1 MKKKLFAFAAL
12 MITGSI
18 VYACANSASVARKHP
33 VEVKGLVNCAECHED
48 LYSGLNHRAGDFYRK
63 HKLYAGGRKF
73 VCAACHRESFCTDC
87 HAYKE
92 EIKPSD
98 KYKDSPERNLPHRGD
113 YLSRHRIEGRINPAS
128 CAKCHGRQNNERCK
142 TCHR

>member
-1 MKKKLFAFAAL
+1 MKKLFAFTG
-12 MITGSI
+12 MIIMGLV
-18 VYACANSASVARKHP
+18 VYACANGASVVRKHP
-33 VEVKGLVNCAECHED
+33 QEVKGLVNCGECHENQF
-48 LYSGLNHRAGDFYRK
+48 GALNHKADDFYRK
-63 HKLYAGGRKF
+63 HKHYAGSQRA
-73 VCAACHRESFCTDC
+73 VCASCHRESFCTDC

-92 EIKPSD
+92 ELKPSD
-98 KYKDSPERNLPHRGD
+98 RYKTSPERNLPHRGD